1 MGRFSRALVFGLFL
15 TLFSCVDE
23 ECREVPQVEVKTPL
37 TIDRLDLEL
46 FRSESQG
53 QVIDVLRTNPGFSR
67 YFLDTDQYPSDEI
80 VARKLYGLINDPF
93 VDTLYNETQ
102 KVYSDLDWLAQDL
115 ADAFARIES
124 YYPQFETPRVQAAIT
139 GLYKDLLISDS
150 LVVIGL
156 DHFLGNTS
164 KYKPLDVP
172 DYILRRYDQD
182 HMSSIIIS
190 FMAGWFNSTNYEDKT
205 MLAEMIDYGKSFYF
219 VSQILP
225 CVEERF
231 IIGYTEQEWK
241 DANDNDGIIWANLIE
256 NELLFETDQVLKNKF
271 LGERPNIFEI
281 GDRCPGRVG
290 RWVGWE
296 IVNLYMEQ
304 NPEITLTELM
314 AESDANKIFQSSKYK
329 PRN

>member
-1 MGRFSRALVFGLFL
+1 MGRFERFLFFGLL
-15 TLFSCVDE
+15 LMHAACTQE
-23 ECREVPQVEVKTPL
+23 GCREVPQIETSGPIV
-37 TIDRLDLEL
+37 IDRIDHQL
-46 FRSESQG
+46 FTTNDQEEITQL
-53 QVIDVLRTNPGFSR
+53 LRNNPGFSR
-67 YFLDTDQYPSDEI
+67 YFLDTDQYPTDQI
-80 VARKLYGLINDPF
+80 VARKLYGLINDPYI
-93 VDTLYNETQ
+93 DTLYSDTQ
-102 KVYSDLDWLAQDL
+102 SVYGDLSWLAQDL
-115 ADAFARIES
+115 SDAFARINS
-124 YYPQFETPRVQAAIT
+124 YYPQFKTPKVQAAVT

-156 DHFLGNTS
+156 DHFLGSSS

-190 FMAGWFNSTNYEDKT
+190 FIAGWFNNTNYEDKT

-219 VSQILP
+219 VGQVLP
-225 CVEERF
+225 CIEERF
-231 IIGYTEQEWK
+231 IIGYTEQEWQ

-281 GDRCPGRVG
+281 GDRCPGRIG

-304 NPEITLTELM
+304 NPQLSLVDLM